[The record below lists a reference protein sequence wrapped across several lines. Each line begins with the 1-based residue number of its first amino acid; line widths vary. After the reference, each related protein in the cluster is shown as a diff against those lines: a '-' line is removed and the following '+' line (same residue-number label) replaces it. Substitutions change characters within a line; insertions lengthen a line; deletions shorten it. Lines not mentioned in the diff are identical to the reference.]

1 MTEEKVTSCC
11 GFNPVE
17 SQTSNCCDASFWL
30 ETDICSKCKEHADT
44 LEYCGFC
51 ENYDDTWQLITVEEY
66 KQNKNK
72 LNVKN

>member
-11 GFNPVE
+11 GFYPE
-17 SQTSNCCDASFWL
+17 ETGTSNCCDANFWN
-30 ETDICSKCKEHADT
+30 ETDICSACKEHADT
-44 LEYCGFC
+44 SEYCVFC
-51 ENYDDTWQLITVEEY
+51 ENYDDSWQLITVEEY